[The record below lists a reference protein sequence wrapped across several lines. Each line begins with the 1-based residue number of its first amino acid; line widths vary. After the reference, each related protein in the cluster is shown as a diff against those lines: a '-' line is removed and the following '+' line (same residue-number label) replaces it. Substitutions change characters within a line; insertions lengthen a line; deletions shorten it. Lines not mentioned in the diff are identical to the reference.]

1 MTGREGAGDFV
12 YRISTLEEWELLQ
25 KTGSTFGGELDRTT
39 GYIHLSKLDQVQP
52 TLLNFFLNVK
62 DDLYLLQIDAKKL
75 GNGLVYEAIDDS
87 NVFPHFYG
95 PSRSFSPLPLDAVI
109 KGEKLV
115 VSDGKFVCS
124 MLSSVA

>member
-1 MTGREGAGDFV
+1 M
-12 YRISTLEEWELLQ
+12 EEWELMQ
-25 KTGSTFGGELDRTT
+25 KTGSTCGGTLTEPLAL
-39 GYIHLSKLDQVQP
+39 YISVQP

-75 GNGLVYEAIDDS
+75 GNGLAYEAVGDT

-95 PSRSFSPLPLDAVI
+95 PSRSFSPLPLDTVI

-115 VSDGKFVCS
+115 VPDGKFVCS
-124 MLSSVA
+124 MLS